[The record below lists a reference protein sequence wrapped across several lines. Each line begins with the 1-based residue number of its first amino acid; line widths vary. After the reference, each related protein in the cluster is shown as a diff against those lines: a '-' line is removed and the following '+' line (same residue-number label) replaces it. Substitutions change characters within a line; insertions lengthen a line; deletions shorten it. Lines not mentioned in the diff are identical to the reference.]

1 MNIYKPRIN
10 LQKHGRLLVHLIPS
24 HCKCVYMPAC
34 SSFYK
39 ALTKDNGGKRT
50 PKTVH
55 VQGILTLIQIL
66 PSSHLCLVKVSGLHR
81 L

>member
-1 MNIYKPRIN
+1 MGGYMRN
-10 LQKHGRLLVHLIPS
+10 LIPS
-24 HCKCVYMPAC
+24 HCKCIYMPAC

-50 PKTVH
+50 PKIVQ

-66 PSSHLCLVKVSGLHR
+66 YPPPTSAW
-81 L
+81 